1 MKETLYIENMNGQK
15 SYYEVEIISKS
26 IDDKEVVIKGWN
38 GEKTLKLD
46 EKRKVY
52 VSTDQEV
59 L

>member
-15 SYYEVEIISKS
+15 SYYDVEIISKS
-26 IDDKEVVIKGWN
+26 IDGKEVVIKEWN

-52 VSTDQEV
+52 VSND
-59 L
+59 